1 MSLEPKYYMFLSFL
15 LKEVNNMNEKNLK
28 EIEKEIIEDIIPNIK
43 KYEKQGKN
51 KILLKGITIGM
62 KIAEIDN
69 EKTA

>member
-1 MSLEPKYYMFLSFL
+1 
-15 LKEVNNMNEKNLK
+15 MNEKNLK

>member
-1 MSLEPKYYMFLSFL
+1 MFLSFV
-15 LKEVNNMNEKNLK
+15 LKGVSDMDEKSLK

-62 KIAEIDN
+62 KIAETNN